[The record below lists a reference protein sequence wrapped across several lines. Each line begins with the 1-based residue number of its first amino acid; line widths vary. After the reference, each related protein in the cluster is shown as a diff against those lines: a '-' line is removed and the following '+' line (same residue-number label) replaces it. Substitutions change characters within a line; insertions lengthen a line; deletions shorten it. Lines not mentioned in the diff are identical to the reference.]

1 MLTVVMECRDHEA
14 ELAQTL
20 SGLVSGAVE
29 GLVGDVAVLDRGSS
43 DGSARVADAAGC
55 RFYRDWVLSDVLLAA
70 RGEWL
75 LFIEPG
81 ARLQKGWIDEVME
94 YIASSSRPA
103 RFSLARHCRRPF
115 LKRIVGRA
123 QPLEHGL
130 LLTKRQALDAVAP
143 GMDVKA
149 LVTGLKAVRLSSE
162 LIPARSLRAAG

>member
-1 MLTVVMECRDHEA
+1 MLTVLMECRDHEA

-29 GLVGDVAVLDRGSS
+29 GLVSDVAVLDRGSS

-55 RFYRDWVLSDVLLAA
+55 RFYRDWALSNVLLAA
-70 RGEWL
+70 RGDWL
-75 LFIEPG
+75 LLIEPG
-81 ARLQKGWIDEVME
+81 ARLQKGWIEEVME
-94 YIASSSRPA
+94 YTASRSRPA

-115 LKRIVGRA
+115 LKRIVGKT

-143 GMDVKA
+143 GIGLAA
-149 LVTGLKAVRLSSE
+149 LASGLKAVRLSSE